1 MGLTIKC
8 YGDMDECQYFL
19 DGWCHN
25 FDRPC
30 VEVRVGMIR
39 PDGDKDDE

>member
-8 YGDMDECQYFL
+8 YGDMDECQHYVN
-19 DGWCHN
+19 GWCSN

-30 VEVRVGMIR
+30 AEVHVNMVME
-39 PDGDKDDE
+39 DGEE